1 MLHRLR
7 LSLLALLPLFSA
19 CHALAAERPTQPG
32 AQPGAAPGPAASLTA
47 ASSADLRHVQQEFI
61 AAMERVR
68 RHEPEPADSPEL
80 RRYVIYDY
88 LLAARLERDLE
99 LRPGEELDAQVDAFL
114 EGHAGQPV
122 VRSLRGDWLASLATR
137 GRWDWFLAR
146 ASALNTPALMCDR
159 LAGELATGEVHSLA
173 AEALARWSLPQRQP
187 VECDPVFAW
196 LRTQGLLTP
205 ALAETRARAALAA
218 DNPKFARE
226 SILEL
231 PPDQAAPLL
240 QWAQLLESPKS
251 ALALLAADPSRPV
264 DPQALEG
271 GFTRLSRTDSQAAA
285 SILPGLLVRPDLTP
299 ELRTKLRRL
308 AALGAAYDR
317 DPTALEAFRALP
329 PEAIDDEVHE
339 WRVRAALWA
348 GDYDTA
354 LQWLDQMP
362 LTLSRQPRWRYWRAR
377 ALAATLSEAA
387 AAPIYGEI
395 AGLRDF
401 YGYLAADRLHM
412 DYALNA
418 RPSADDPAVQ
428 STLAARPGMI
438 RARELFYCNMTD
450 EAMVEWA
457 AALGNA
463 QPGLRLQAAHL
474 AAGWGWYAQSIS
486 TLAQAGELDDVR
498 LRYPRPYSDAV
509 AAASKLTQLPPDW
522 ILAVMRQESL
532 YRHDAVSR
540 AGARGL
546 MQMQPSTAA
555 AVAHRWHM
563 RPPPKQAEG
572 AFDPDPDVALGA
584 AYLRELLDRYGSQLG
599 PSLAAY
605 NAGPIPVSRWLP
617 SRPIDADVWIENIP
631 YTETRNY
638 VQRIF
643 EHIVAFAWVRHAQPP
658 QLSALLP
665 QVEPNTFYAQAGRP

>member
-1 MLHRLR
+1 
-7 LSLLALLPLFSA
+7 
-19 CHALAAERPTQPG
+19 
-32 AQPGAAPGPAASLTA
+32 
-47 ASSADLRHVQQEFI
+47 
-61 AAMERVR
+61 
-68 RHEPEPADSPEL
+68 
-80 RRYVIYDY
+80 
-88 LLAARLERDLE
+88 
-99 LRPGEELDAQVDAFL
+99 
-114 EGHAGQPV
+114 
-122 VRSLRGDWLASLATR
+122 
-137 GRWDWFLAR
+137 
-146 ASALNTPALMCDR
+146 
-159 LAGELATGEVHSLA
+159 
-173 AEALARWSLPQRQP
+173 
-187 VECDPVFAW
+187 
-196 LRTQGLLTP
+196 
-205 ALAETRARAALAA
+205 
-218 DNPKFARE
+218 
-226 SILEL
+226 
-231 PPDQAAPLL
+231 
-240 QWAQLLESPKS
+240 
-251 ALALLAADPSRPV
+251 
-264 DPQALEG
+264 
-271 GFTRLSRTDSQAAA
+271 
-285 SILPGLLVRPDLTP
+285 
-299 ELRTKLRRL
+299 
-308 AALGAAYDR
+308 
-317 DPTALEAFRALP
+317 
-329 PEAIDDEVHE
+329 
-339 WRVRAALWA
+339 
-348 GDYDTA
+348 
-354 LQWLDQMP
+354 
-362 LTLSRQPRWRYWRAR
+362 
-377 ALAATLSEAA
+377 
-387 AAPIYGEI
+387 
-395 AGLRDF
+395 
-401 YGYLAADRLHM
+401 
-412 DYALNA
+412 
-418 RPSADDPAVQ
+418 
-428 STLAARPGMI
+428 MI

>member
-7 LSLLALLPLFSA
+7 LSLLTLLPLFSA
-19 CHALAAERPTQPG
+19 CHALAAERPTEPT
-32 AQPGAAPGPAASLTA
+32 AAPAAAIVAT
-47 ASSADLRHVQQEFI
+47 SSNPLQSRVRQEFI

-80 RRYVIYDY
+80 ESYVIHDY
-88 LLAARLERDLE
+88 LVAARLERDLE

-114 EGHAGQPV
+114 EDHAGQPV
-122 VRSLRGDWLASLATR
+122 SRALRGEWLGSLATR

-146 ASALNTPALMCDR
+146 DSDLSSPALLCDR
-159 LAGELATGEVHSLA
+159 LAGELATGEVHSLP

-187 VECDPVFAW
+187 AECDPVFAW

-205 ALAETRARAALAA
+205 ALAEARARAALAA
-218 DNPKFARE
+218 ENPKFARE

-231 PPDQAAPLL
+231 PPAQAAPLL

-251 ALALLAADPSRPV
+251 TLALLAADPSRPV
-264 DPQALEG
+264 EAAALEA
-271 GFTRLSRTDSQAAA
+271 GFTRLSRSDSAAA
-285 SILPGLLVRPDLTP
+285 IGVLPGLLARPDLTP
-299 ELRTKLRRL
+299 ELRTRLRRL

-317 DPTALEAFRALP
+317 DPAALDAFRALP
-329 PEAIDDEVHE
+329 PEVIDDDVQE

-354 LQWLDQMP
+354 LHWMDQMP
-362 LTLSRQPRWRYWRAR
+362 PTLSRQPRWRYWRAR
-377 ALAATLSEAA
+377 VTAVTVSPAA
-387 AAPIYGEI
+387 AAPLYGEI

-412 DYALNA
+412 SYALNA
-418 RPSADDPAVQ
+418 RASADDPAIQ
-428 STLAARPGMI
+428 NELAARPGMV
-438 RARELFYCNMTD
+438 RARALFDCNMTD

-463 QPGLRLQAAHL
+463 EPGLRLQAAHL
-474 AAGWGWYAQSIS
+474 AAGWGWYAQSIT

-498 LRYPRPYSDAV
+498 LRYPRPYSAAV
-509 AAASKLTQLPPDW
+509 SAASKLTQLPPDW

-532 YRHDAVSR
+532 FRHDAVSR

-546 MQMQPSTAA
+546 MQMQPATAT
-555 AVAHRWHM
+555 AVARRWHM
-563 RPPPKQAEG
+563 LPPPKQPEG
-572 AFDPDPDVALGA
+572 TYDPDPDVALGA
-584 AYLRELLDRYGSQLG
+584 AYLRELLDRYGNQLG

-617 SRPIDADVWIENIP
+617 GRPVDADVWIENIP
-631 YTETRNY
+631 YGETRNY
-638 VQRIF
+638 VERIF
-643 EHIVAFAWVRHAQPP
+643 EHIVAFAWVRAAQPP
-658 QLSALLP
+658 RLAALLP
-665 QVEPNTFYAQAGRP
+665 QVEPNTFYAQAGHP